1 MGTEDLSQQSDVTN
15 DCSPTDGLTSH
26 QKMVTAAKK
35 VLVIFACVIGCI
47 VVFGA
52 VDLYGEMVWSH
63 IKGIVTLNSTS
74 VWPSCVIGLLSTAV
88 GSWAI
93 ISLTQS
99 VKSTALIVIT
109 LLSVCFWM
117 IGFSAANAL
126 VFDDEFPELGGFV
139 WWAYLALWIPIFA
152 AVVSCSELHFSSAY
166 D

>member
-1 MGTEDLSQQSDVTN
+1 MGTKDLSQQSDVTN

-35 VLVIFACVIGCI
+35 VLVIFALVIGCI

-52 VDLYGEMVWSH
+52 VDLYGEMVWRH

-109 LLSVCFWM
+109 LLSVCFWLF
-117 IGFSAANAL
+117 GFSAANAL
-126 VFDDEFPELGGFV
+126 VFDEEFTELNGFV
-139 WWAYLALWIPIFA
+139 WWAYLALWIPIIA
-152 AVVSCSELHFSSAY
+152 AIVSCLEFHFSSSY